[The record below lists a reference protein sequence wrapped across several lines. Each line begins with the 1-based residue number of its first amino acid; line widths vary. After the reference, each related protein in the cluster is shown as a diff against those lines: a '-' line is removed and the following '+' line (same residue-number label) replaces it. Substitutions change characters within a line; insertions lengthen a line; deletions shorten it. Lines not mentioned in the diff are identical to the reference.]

1 MTELY
6 QTLGE
11 NASFLYGVGMYTVI
25 FVLYTINVWMHEE
38 HVLMHKMEQYSLV
51 LKQHHLG
58 DMDKAKECCANWN
71 KGLKRRSN
79 PEWSHLYKEFK
90 IVRFM
95 DSERRM
101 VAVRG

>member
-11 NASFLYGVGMYTVI
+11 NASFLYGVGMRTVI
-25 FVLYTINVWMHEE
+25 FVLYTIDVWVDEE
-38 HVLMHKMEQYSLV
+38 HVPMHKMEQYSLV
-51 LKQHHLG
+51 LKQYHLD
-58 DMDKAKECCANWN
+58 DMDKAKEWYANWN

-79 PEWSHLYKEFK
+79 PAWSHLYKEFK

-95 DSERRM
+95 GSERRM

>member
-11 NASFLYGVGMYTVI
+11 NASFLYWVGMRTVI
-25 FVLYTINVWMHEE
+25 FVLYTINVWVDEE
-38 HVLMHKMEQYSLV
+38 HVPMHTMEQYSLV
-51 LKQHHLG
+51 LKQYHLD
-58 DMDKAKECCANWN
+58 DMDKAKEWYANWN
-71 KGLKRRSN
+71 KGLKRRST
-79 PEWSHLYKEFK
+79 PAWSHLYKEFK